1 MAAKLTTETVAA
13 REAIIEN
20 LSVLRNRLS
29 EQGFEISAFQVDVS
43 GGQTDSN
50 SQGKPSHWTFDQG
63 EQSGFGHE
71 SQRDN
76 SRRNSILG
84 ASESQSETTGTTT
97 ANWYS
102 GTSIDVHA

>member
-71 SQRDN
+71 SHRDN

-97 ANWYS
+97 VNWYS